1 MYFLSG
7 VMGSQKTMN
16 FVREMNFLN
25 FCLKVNLKFYESENI
40 FQNEDQFFPEKDKVG
55 EFISNRLLLQ
65 NTLKGFA
72 DISNMIGK
80 NGSKRSKKCHKW

>member
-1 MYFLSG
+1 MGKKSKERIKTEIKIGLTMYFLSG

-40 FQNEDQFFPEKDKVG
+40 FQNED
-55 EFISNRLLLQ
+55 
-65 NTLKGFA
+65 
-72 DISNMIGK
+72 
-80 NGSKRSKKCHKW
+80 